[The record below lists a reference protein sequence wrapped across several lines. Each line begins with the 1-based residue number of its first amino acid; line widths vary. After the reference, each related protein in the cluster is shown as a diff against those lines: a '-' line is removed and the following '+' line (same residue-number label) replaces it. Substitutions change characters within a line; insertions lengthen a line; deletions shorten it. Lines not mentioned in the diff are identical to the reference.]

1 MASWAL
7 IVFLIG
13 LSGLVFYLFNIFG
26 WFAPWWGVIIMIM
39 AFGMLTRIWNKERE
53 GEKEKLVERIQELES
68 QLESRNQERT

>member
-13 LSGLVFYLFNIFG
+13 LSGLIFYLFNIFD
-26 WFAPWWGVIIMIM
+26 WFTPWWGVIIMIM
-39 AFGMLTRIWNKERE
+39 AFGMLTRIWKKEKE

-68 QLESRNQERT
+68 KLESRNE